1 MELHLY
7 VVGGGLMGV
16 LLAVNLLYDKLF
28 VFDRV
33 ENSVVVASVTYLFA
47 PLVFLPVS
55 AVTGASYPGVEVA
68 GALAGAAFLFAPAM
82 YLYLLG
88 LRKGD
93 PANVSVVSRSEPFLV
108 MVLAAAFLGEVLS
121 AVSYLGAGL
130 VLAGVGLVSFH
141 RKEGSIVAADGAGM
155 VVVSAAVFA
164 VRGVLLRLIFESTEV
179 TAWTG
184 YLWSRIG
191 ILSGFVVLL
200 LLAGPKLS
208 EVWNGLKNPVSSG
221 YFSLGLRALIIE
233 GVGIAYTVGIA
244 SGPVSIVTTLGAT
257 QPVIVTVVAG
267 VLASKTGVISAE
279 DISSTPLWLKLLA
292 SALVLAGVYLLF

>member
-1 MELHLY
+1 
-7 VVGGGLMGV
+7 
-16 LLAVNLLYDKLF
+16 
-28 VFDRV
+28 
-33 ENSVVVASVTYLFA
+33 
-47 PLVFLPVS
+47 
-55 AVTGASYPGVEVA
+55 
-68 GALAGAAFLFAPAM
+68 
-82 YLYLLG
+82 
-88 LRKGD
+88 
-93 PANVSVVSRSEPFLV
+93 
-108 MVLAAAFLGEVLS
+108 
-121 AVSYLGAGL
+121 
-130 VLAGVGLVSFH
+130 
-141 RKEGSIVAADGAGM
+141 
-155 VVVSAAVFA
+155 VFA

-208 EVWNGLKNPVSSG
+208 EVWNGMKSPVSSG

-244 SGPVSIVTTLGAT
+244 SGPVSVVTTLGAT

-267 VLASKTGVISAE
+267 VLASRTGVISAE
-279 DISSTPLWLKLLA
+279 DVSSTPLWMKLSA